1 MGYCC
6 WSRRRKVEVE
16 EKLSPDLRMAPT
28 KTEQSTV
35 CVDVRLKGK
44 AEISL
49 VSFHRVKSHFYQRR
63 TPTLVL

>member
-16 EKLSPDLRMAPT
+16 KLSPDFKDGPT
-28 KTEQSTV
+28 KTEQSMV
-35 CVDVRLKGK
+35 CLDVRLKGK
-44 AEISL
+44 GEISL
-49 VSFHRVKSHFYQRR
+49 VSFHKVKSHFYQRR